1 MQEAKTAA
9 GSAEIRQAFERNKR
23 ALSLKPAIGRHTAT
37 ANVRIRDGLTCE
49 IEEGPWRLTVDA
61 SPKVGGGG
69 KGPDPGVL
77 GRAALGSCLAMSY
90 ARWAAVLGVPVTC
103 FEVEIQTDYDA
114 AGEYGIGNAPADYRE
129 VRYFVS
135 VESDAAE
142 TEIQRLLDA
151 AEAHTPYLQV
161 FRNPQKVIR
170 ILRTKG

>member
-1 MQEAKTAA
+1 
-9 GSAEIRQAFERNKR
+9 
-23 ALSLKPAIGRHTAT
+23 
-37 ANVRIRDGLTCE
+37 
-49 IEEGPWRLTVDA
+49 
-61 SPKVGGGG
+61 
-69 KGPDPGVL
+69 
-77 GRAALGSCLAMSY
+77 MSY